1 MGEALS
7 AAPRAANG
15 RRLSRNSRRCYLIAH
30 IAAGGAWLGLDV
42 ALGVLVFTAVL
53 ADDPH
58 TRVFCFQAINAMAVW
73 PIFSAGL
80 LSLVTGLILAW
91 WSKYGLLRYWWVAIK
106 LALNI
111 ALTAL
116 VPLALQPNVE
126 DAVRR
131 ADQFAATGEGDLS
144 VGNLMFPPLVS
155 PVALLVAM
163 VLSVVKPWGRV
174 SKR

>member
-1 MGEALS
+1 
-7 AAPRAANG
+7 
-15 RRLSRNSRRCYLIAH
+15 
-30 IAAGGAWLGLDV
+30 
-42 ALGVLVFTAVL
+42 
-53 ADDPH
+53 
-58 TRVFCFQAINAMAVW
+58 
-73 PIFSAGL
+73 
-80 LSLVTGLILAW
+80 LAW

-106 LALNI
+106 LALHI

-131 ADQFAATGEGDLS
+131 ANQFAATGDGDLS

-163 VLSVVKPWGRV
+163 VLSVVKRWGRV